1 VPEITLSDSILQRLF
16 AQATSFEDGV
26 EAVIER
32 LLDQAERSGSG
43 PGRQEI
49 EEASFRLRR
58 DGGLLPEGEYWAPI
72 LELLEEAGGGARG
85 SDVIDAL
92 EGRLSGSLG
101 PKDHDVLGMG
111 EVRWRNRARFAR
123 LRMKE
128 RGLISSDS
136 PRWTWEITEDGRAF
150 LMDQSDQRAKASSR

>member
-1 VPEITLSDSILQRLF
+1 VKEITLSDSTLQRLF
-16 AQATSFEDGV
+16 AQATSFEDSA

-32 LLDQAERSGSG
+32 LLDNAERAGSG
-43 PGRQEI
+43 PGKREI
-49 EEASFRLRR
+49 DEASFRLRR

-101 PKDHDVLGMG
+101 PKDRDVLDMG

-136 PRWTWEITEDGRAF
+136 PRGIWEITDVGRDY
-150 LMDQSDQRAKASSR
+150 LMDQRDRLGEGKL